1 MTSSFPSI
9 FNDVIGPLM
18 RGPSS
23 SHTAASVRIGKMVRQ
38 ILNSKPVK
46 MIVEF
51 DINGSLATTHSTQG
65 SDFGLAA
72 GLIGWDI
79 TQPGIQNSLSEAR
92 KLGIDI
98 LFKTGD
104 FNDPHPNTYNISI
117 TGEKGN
123 KFFIQAVSVGG
134 GSVEINRINGLKVS
148 LKGDSYETILFF
160 NNQKKPELIA
170 KIEVVKKILPEFEDI
185 SYDVQSDSGLIS
197 VKTLHKPDHKIL
209 TNIKRQTKV
218 TYVCQIEPVMPV
230 LFRGDIKVPFTGL
243 KEMHQYNK
251 TGKIDLYNLAL
262 LYESQRGKISE
273 KEVFDRMKDLVVQLK
288 KSITEGLSGTGY
300 QDRILGPQATKI
312 LKAEHDNK
320 LIPLGI
326 TNNVIGYTIAMMDQK
341 SSMGLIIAAPTAGSC
356 GTLPGAIL
364 GTAEDMGLKDS
375 EITKA
380 FLAAGLIGVFITRES
395 TFAAEECGCQAECGS
410 ASGMAAAGLVQL
422 MNGTADQALAAASIA
437 LQNTMGMIC
446 DPVAKRVEVP
456 CLGKNVM
463 AAVNALSSA
472 NMALAGVNHVI
483 PLDEVIQAMD
493 KAGRMLPYELC
504 CTGLGGLSI
513 TPTSKKIEN
522 KLNKR

>member
-1 MTSSFPSI
+1 MTYNVPSI

-79 TQPGIQNSLSEAR
+79 THYGIQDSLTEAR
-92 KLGIDI
+92 KQGIDI

-104 FNDPHPNTYNISI
+104 LNDPHPNTYNISI

-134 GSVEINRINGLKVS
+134 GSVEINRINELKVS

-160 NNQKKPELIA
+160 NNRKKPELIA

-185 SYDVQSDSGLIS
+185 SYDMQSDSGLIS
-197 VKTLHKPDHKIL
+197 VKTLHKPDRKIT
-209 TNIKRQTKV
+209 TNIKQRTKAI
-218 TYVCQIEPVMPV
+218 YVCQIDPVMPV
-230 LFRGDIKVPFTGL
+230 LYRKDIKVPFSGP
-243 KEMHQYNK
+243 KEMFKYNK

-273 KEVFDRMKDLVVQLK
+273 KEVFDSMKDLVVQLK
-288 KSITEGLSGTGY
+288 RSVTEGLSGTAY
-300 QDRILGPQATKI
+300 QNRILGPQAIKMEQADYD
-312 LKAEHDNK
+312 KK

-326 TNNVIGYTIAMMDQK
+326 TNKVICYTIAMMDQK
-341 SSMGLIIAAPTAGSC
+341 SSMGLIVAAPTAGSC
-356 GTLPGAIL
+356 GALPGAIL

-380 FLAAGLIGVFITRES
+380 FLAAGLIGVFIAGES

-446 DPVAKRVEVP
+446 DPVARRVEVP
-456 CLGKNVM
+456 CMGKNVM

-472 NMALAGVNHVI
+472 NMALAGVDFVI

-522 KLNKR
+522 KLNK

>member
-1 MTSSFPSI
+1 MISSFPSI

-23 SHTAASVRIGKMVRQ
+23 SHTAASVRIGKIVCQ

-46 MIVEF
+46 TIVEF
-51 DINGSLATTHSTQG
+51 DINGSLATTHNTQG
-65 SDFGLAA
+65 SDIGLAA
-72 GLIGWDI
+72 GLMGWDI
-79 TQPGIQNSLSEAR
+79 THPGIQNSLAEAKKR
-92 KLGIDI
+92 GIDI

-104 FNDPHPNTYNISI
+104 LNDPHPNTYNISI

-134 GSVEINRINGLKVS
+134 GSVEINRINGLKVTMR
-148 LKGDSYETILFF
+148 GDCYETILFF
-160 NNQKKPELIA
+160 NSQEKPGLKTE
-170 KIEVVKKILPEFEDI
+170 IEAVKKILPEFENI
-185 SYDVQSDSGLIS
+185 SYDMQSDSGLIS
-197 VKTLHKPDHKIL
+197 VKTLHKPDQKII
-209 TNIKRQTKV
+209 TNIKQRTKAI
-218 TYVCQIEPVMPV
+218 YVCQIDPVMPV
-230 LFRGDIKVPFTGL
+230 LSGKDIKVPFSGL
-243 KEMHQYNK
+243 KEMFKYNK
-251 TGKIDLYNLAL
+251 ARKTDLYNLAL
-262 LYESQRGKISE
+262 LYESRRGKTSE
-273 KEVFDRMKDLVVQLK
+273 KKVFDRMKDIVVQLK
-288 KSITEGLSGTGY
+288 RSVTEGLSGTAY
-300 QDRILGPQATKI
+300 QDRILGPQAIKMEQ
-312 LKAEHDNK
+312 AEYDKK

-326 TNNVIGYTIAMMDQK
+326 TNKVIGYTIAMMDQK

-364 GTAEDMGLKDS
+364 GTAEVMNLKDS
-375 EITKA
+375 DITKA
-380 FLAAGLIGVFITRES
+380 FLAAGLIGVFIARES

-422 MNGTADQALAAASIA
+422 MNGTANQAIAAASIA

-456 CLGKNVM
+456 CMGKNVM

-472 NMALAGVNHVI
+472 NMALAGVDFVI

-522 KLNKR
+522 KLNK